1 LAAGI
6 AGMLVPQLTLLPRH
20 DMGGVCSGSRAWTK
34 VRGCVLGQIVSDV
47 PEMGQGSAQA

>member
-1 LAAGI
+1 MAVQGRILSRAAVRTGTV
-6 AGMLVPQLTLLPRH
+6 G
-20 DMGGVCSGSRAWTK
+20 MGGVCSGSRAWTK